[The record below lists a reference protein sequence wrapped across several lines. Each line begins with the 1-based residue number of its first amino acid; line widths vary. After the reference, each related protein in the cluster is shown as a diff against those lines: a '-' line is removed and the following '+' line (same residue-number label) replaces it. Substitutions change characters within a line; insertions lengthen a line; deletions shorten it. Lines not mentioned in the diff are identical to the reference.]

1 MIDFARLCKPVS
13 CFPGFAHLASACAT
27 HFYLRPHRLDFS
39 FHIYTYK
46 YARTHSSLFIRFG
59 LRART
64 AIRNIYIY
72 RIKRSSLRL
81 VFLFSIVKKV
91 SFACFYVFLLISGAW
106 GRHSICFFADSVA
119 VKRVKNEGV
128 WPHRLKPHACVSP
141 KVS

>member
-1 MIDFARLCKPVS
+1 MLIDFARLCKPVS

-64 AIRNIYIY
+64 AIRNIYI
-72 RIKRSSLRL
+72 SNQTQLFAACFL
-81 VFLFSIVKKV
+81 VFNCQKGLFCL
-91 SFACFYVFLLISGAW
+91 FLRVFINKWGLGTPFNLFFSRTAW
-106 GRHSICFFADSVA
+106 LSKELRTKECGPT
-119 VKRVKNEGV
+119 G
-128 WPHRLKPHACVSP
+128 
-141 KVS
+141 